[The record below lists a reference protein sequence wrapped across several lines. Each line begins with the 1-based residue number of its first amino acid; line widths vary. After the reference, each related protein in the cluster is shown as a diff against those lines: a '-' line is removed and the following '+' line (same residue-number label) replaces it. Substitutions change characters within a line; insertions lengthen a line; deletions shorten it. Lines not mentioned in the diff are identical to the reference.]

1 MGVDLFYEMR
11 HGLDG
16 EEDVGDGAAARK
28 VGDGEVEALEDGAGD
43 GKTGELLEGFV
54 KDIAGIEVGGD
65 EDVGLAGDMGEVGI
79 IRWSVSGPF
88 GGLFG
93 GDGRVEGGVELHFAV
108 DKESG

>member
-1 MGVDLFYEMR
+1 MKTADLLKSFVE
-11 HGLDG
+11 
-16 EEDVGDGAAARK
+16 K
-28 VGDGEVEALEDGAGD
+28 V
-43 GKTGELLEGFV
+43 T
-54 KDIAGIEVGGD
+54 GIEVGGD
-65 EDVGLAGDMGEVGI
+65 EDVGLAGDRGEVGV